1 MFSKK
6 KRFSGRIAQLLYS
19 PLSQQAGVRVQ
30 KKDISYG
37 VTDKSFNPSDIKV
50 DLKKVNKI

>member
-1 MFSKK
+1 MFNKK
-6 KRFSGRIAQLLYS
+6 KRFHGKIEQLMYS
-19 PLSQQAGVRVQ
+19 PLSPQAGVRVQ

-37 VTDKSFNPSDIKV
+37 MVDKNFNPSDIKV

>member
-1 MFSKK
+1 MFGKK

-37 VTDKSFNPSDIKV
+37 VTDKSFNPSDIRV